1 MRCGE
6 FRYVLK
12 HILGINLSKPLSIEK
27 FSRIFWVWRKLYTIL
42 VERN

>member
-12 HILGINLSKPLSIEK
+12 HILGIKLSKYLSKDK
-27 FSRIFWVWRKLYTIL
+27 FSRIF
-42 VERN
+42 

>member
-12 HILGINLSKPLSIEK
+12 HILGINLSNHLSIEK
-27 FSRIFWVWRKLYTIL
+27 FSRIFAVWRKLYTIL